1 MLENES
7 GIHPKGWAILVKP
20 LEIEETTEGGIVI
33 AKRTLEKEQAAQSQG
48 ILIDKGS
55 FAWNDEQEPRAEIG
69 EMVVF
74 SRYKGEVL
82 AGNDGA
88 NYRIINDKD
97 VIAVIDNPL
106 DPQLKVRD
114 RTGLDAKVSQGA

>member
-1 MLENES
+1 MEENAS

-20 LEIEETTEGGIVI
+20 LEIEEVTQGGIVI
-33 AKRTLEKEQAAQSQG
+33 AQKTLDKEQAAQSQG
-48 ILIDKGS
+48 VLIEKGG
-55 FAWNDEQEPRAEIG
+55 FAWNDEPEPRAQLG

-82 AGNDGA
+82 TGNDGA
-88 NYRIINDKD
+88 QYRIINDKD

-114 RTGLDAKVSQGA
+114 RTGLDTQVS

>member
-1 MLENES
+1 MVENTS
-7 GIHPKGWAILVKP
+7 GIHPKGFALLVKP
-20 LEIEETTEGGIVI
+20 LEIEEKTQGGIVI
-33 AKRTLEKEQAAQSQG
+33 AQSTLDKEQAAQAQG
-48 ILIDKGS
+48 VLIDKGS
-55 FAWNDEQEPRAEIG
+55 FAWNDEPEPRANMG

-82 AGNDGA
+82 TGNDGDS
-88 NYRIINDKD
+88 YRIINDKD

-114 RTGLDAKVSQGA
+114 RSGLDGKAN

>member
-1 MLENES
+1 MIENTS
-7 GIHPKGWAILVKP
+7 GIHPRGWALLVKP
-20 LEIEETTEGGIVI
+20 LEIEETTQGGIVI
-33 AKRTLEKEQAAQSQG
+33 AQRTLDKEQAAQAQG
-48 ILIDKGS
+48 VLIEKGS

-82 AGNDGA
+82 TGNDGCT
-88 NYRIINDKD
+88 YRIINDKD
-97 VIAVIDNPL
+97 VIAVIDNSL

-114 RTGLDAKVSQGA
+114 RSGLDGKAN